1 MNDDK
6 RKIVCPTCKT
16 VLEVGYFP
24 GIESKSFP
32 CPRCKTMH
40 AFTEYLPYVAAG
52 WRAAGSNASGED
64 TITGG
69 SGKNNPEDT
78 ETPTAGGTRL
88 VIGGLRIA
96 GRSEPVRLRQ
106 GRNTVGRKADSSEAS
121 IQVPDESRKMS
132 RVHFVIDVT
141 CKPGKGVYHTVSLA
155 PGKKNASFF
164 NGEPMTADDRYM
176 LKAGDTL
183 RVAGVELTFVLPDEE
198 GTDL

>member
-64 TITGG
+64 TIP
-69 SGKNNPEDT
+69 SGQGKANSEDT
-78 ETPTAGGTRL
+78 PIAGDTKL

-96 GRSEPVRLRQ
+96 GRSEPVRLRK

-121 IQVPDESRKMS
+121 IQVADESRKMS